1 MEEKVEIQSQ
11 EFDTN
16 VKNKKK
22 STKKKYIL
30 LLLLAIFIGG
40 NISFYFQER
49 AKWIYNG
56 QPYPKAKEYYV
67 LGNMVFFY
75 RKMLNIFV
83 EVDNPIMSPLNTL
96 QESIHNKGIKY
107 LPENDAEIAVWR
119 YKFFLYFYTRKNY
132 LPDKHL
138 SNSKEISKKRVKVL
152 DDMYWAIETLATKKI
167 ADEEIN
173 RMKYKVFPLIVSY
186 YALSHAYYFG
196 SEPSY
201 SLMKALMQ
209 SEIHMQRVEKIID
222 WLVIF
227 KDEWSNDLTLYKEIE
242 KKHPEA
248 VTSHYLALISFIET
262 VLDKEINNK
271 TITCSNPYIG
281 LYARSRKEVYGDGK
295 SSALFRLKGN
305 QGGVLYQMI
314 FQRQISKTIV
324 YELHERCGIE
334 FSIEYPSEKFINEI
348 IQPTNK
354 PKKQGDKSWLTI
366 S

>member
-83 EVDNPIMSPLNTL
+83 EIDNPIMSPLNTL
-96 QESIHNKGIKY
+96 QESIYNKGIKY

-152 DDMYWAIETLATKKI
+152 DDMYWAIEALATKEI
-167 ADEEIN
+167 ADEEMN
-173 RMKYKVFPLIVSY
+173 RMKYKIFPFIVSY
-186 YALSHAYYFG
+186 YELAQWNYFG

-201 SLMKALMQ
+201 SLMKSLMQ
-209 SEIHMQRVEKIID
+209 NKEHMQRIINMID
-222 WLVIF
+222 WLVTL
-227 KDEWSNDLTLYKEIE
+227 KKEWSNDLNLYKEINS
-242 KKHPEA
+242 KHPE
-248 VTSHYLALISFIET
+248 VVVYHYRVLINFIEAIFAHE
-262 VLDKEINNK
+262 KNNK
-271 TITCSNPYIG
+271 TLKCNNSYIG
-281 LYARSRKEVYGDGK
+281 LYVKSRKEVYGDGK
-295 SSALFRLKGN
+295 TSSLFKLKKG
-305 QGGVLYQMI
+305 QDKVLYQMI
-314 FQRQISKTIV
+314 FQTQFTKILL
-324 YELHERCGIE
+324 YEFHAKCGTE
-334 FSIEYPSEKFINEI
+334 FKIEYPSEKFINEI

-354 PKKQGDKSWLTI
+354 PKKQGNSLWQIL
-366 S
+366 